1 MPGGCAAYLPQ
12 RRPKNFDPKPLLL
25 DGAAY
30 GPFARSRRLTADG
43 VVVAVATPGHTR
55 GHLSVI
61 VEDGDAAVFIA
72 GDASY
77 TEEAMLSGRIDGV
90 GADEGAELATLA
102 AIRAFAASRPTI
114 YLPAHDPETARRLAE
129 RRATQA
135 SPRARLDPVAGS
147 ERGAFRAGWSGGC
160 GLSHELGSPRAR
172 E

>member
-1 MPGGCAAYLPQ
+1 M
-12 RRPKNFDPKPLLL
+12 
-25 DGAAY
+25 
-30 GPFARSRRLTADG
+30 TADG
-43 VVVAVATPGHTR
+43 AVVAVATPGHTR
-55 GHLSVI
+55 DHLSVI

-90 GADEGAELATLA
+90 GADESAELATLA

-114 YLPAHDPETARRLAE
+114 YLPAHDPEAARRLAE

-135 SPRARLDPVAGS
+135 SPRPAPVPVAV
-147 ERGAFRAGWSGGC
+147 GARRLAPGWNGC
-160 GLSHELGSPRAR
+160 GLSAASSDEPGSPRAP